1 MTALLTDRV
10 FWPSH
15 SVEMSG
21 LYRVSHEHDHA
32 PADEV
37 LRIRGEMFP
46 RCNRCGGKAKF
57 MLHSA
62 IRHVKELPHFQT
74 AG

>member
-1 MTALLTDRV
+1 MTAPLTDRV

-21 LYRVSHEHDHA
+21 VYRVSHAHDHA

-37 LRIRGEMFP
+37 LCIRGEMFP
-46 RCNRCGGKAKF
+46 RCNRYGGKAKF

-62 IRHVKELPHFQT
+62 VRHVKELSHFQ
-74 AG
+74 AAA